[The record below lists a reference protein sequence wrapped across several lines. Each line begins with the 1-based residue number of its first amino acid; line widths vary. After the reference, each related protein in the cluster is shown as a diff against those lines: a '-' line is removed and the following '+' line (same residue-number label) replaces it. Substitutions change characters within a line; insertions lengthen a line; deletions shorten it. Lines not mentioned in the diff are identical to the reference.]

1 MSKRALGKGL
11 GALIQE
17 TGDEVRSGGATL
29 QIPIDQIRAGSS
41 QPRITFD
48 KESLADLAASI
59 QAKGI
64 LQPILVEKV
73 DEMYTII
80 AGERRFRAAKMAG
93 LREVPALVGAYKE
106 DEKLQISLIEN
117 IQRENLNPI
126 EEATAY
132 NELLYRSSM
141 SQEDLAKA
149 IGKKRT
155 TIANSLRL
163 LKLPG
168 EIKKA
173 LAEKTLTPGHA
184 RAILAVTN
192 RADQKKLFDRI
203 IREGLSVRVAES
215 KAELFNLNKKI
226 ITGAT
231 KKQAKKD
238 RDLED
243 VEQKLI
249 EVFGT
254 KVRVKG
260 TIQKGTIEITFF
272 SMEDLKRLY
281 DIMAGEQG
289 I

>member
-17 TGDEVRSGGATL
+17 TGDEVRSPSSTL
-29 QIPIDQIRAGSS
+29 QIPIDQIRAGST

-48 KESLADLAASI
+48 EESLADLAASI
-59 QAKGI
+59 QNKGI

-80 AGERRFRAAKMAG
+80 AGERRFRAAKIAG
-93 LREVPALVGAYKE
+93 LREVPALVGTYKE
-106 DEKLQISLIEN
+106 DDKLQISLIEN

-132 NELLYRSSM
+132 NEILNKSSM

-168 EIKKA
+168 EMKKA
-173 LAEKTLTPGHA
+173 LEEKILTSGHA
-184 RAILAVTN
+184 RAILAVIN
-192 RADQKKLFDRI
+192 IADQKALFDRI
-203 IREGLSVRVAES
+203 IREGLSVREAEA
-215 KAELFNLNKKI
+215 KAEIFNLDKKK
-226 ITGAT
+226 AAVSR
-231 KKQAKKD
+231 KKQATKD

-243 VEQKLI
+243 VEQRLI

-260 TIQKGTIEITFF
+260 TIQKGTIEISFF
-272 SMEDLKRLY
+272 SIDDLKRLY
-281 DIMAGEQG
+281 DIMAGAPET
-289 I
+289 